1 VRVLVT
7 GGAGFIGSHVADA
20 FLQAGH
26 RVAVV
31 DALVAGSGENRTPRG
46 AVFYQEDIR
55 RPACVDVFERE
66 RPDIVVHHAAQVNL
80 RRSIEDPVTDAE
92 TNVLGTLRLLDL
104 ARRFGTRQFIF
115 ASTGG
120 AVYGEPQ
127 VLPAGEDSPILPT
140 SPYGFHKY
148 LGEQSLSYYRRVYGL
163 ETVVLRYANVYGPRQ
178 TPSTESGVI
187 SIFGNAL
194 LRGESP
200 VIFGDGTQT
209 RDFVYVGDVA
219 DANLRALGRRISEP
233 INIATG
239 IETSVND
246 LFARLQTLTGSK
258 VKPIHGPEISG
269 EVHRISL
276 RIERAEAL
284 LEWRPRVS
292 LEEGLRR
299 TVEWL
304 KAERGA
310 AR

>member
-1 VRVLVT
+1 MRILVT
-7 GGAGFIGSHVADA
+7 GGAGFIGSHVADV
-20 FLQAGH
+20 FLEAGH

-31 DALVAGSGENRTPRG
+31 DALVAGENRTPQG

-55 RPACVDVFERE
+55 RPACANVFERE
-66 RPDIVVHHAAQVNL
+66 RPDVVVHQAAQVNL
-80 RRSIEDPVTDAE
+80 RQSIEDPVTDAE

-127 VLPAGEDSPILPT
+127 VLPANEDHPILPT
-140 SPYGFHKY
+140 SPYGLHKY
-148 LGEQSLSYYRRVYGL
+148 VGEQYLSYYGRVYGL

-187 SIFGNAL
+187 SVFGNAL

-200 VIFGDGTQT
+200 VVFGDGTQT
-209 RDFVYVGDVA
+209 RDFVYVEDVA
-219 DANLRALGRRISEP
+219 NANLRALRRGIPEP

-239 IETSVND
+239 IETSIND
-246 LFARLQTLTGSK
+246 LFARLQTLAGTR
-258 VKPIHGPEISG
+258 VKPVHGPGVPG

-276 RIERAEAL
+276 GIQRAEAL

-304 KAERGA
+304 RAERSPV
-310 AR
+310 R

>member
-1 VRVLVT
+1 MRILVT
-7 GGAGFIGSHVADA
+7 GGAGFIGSHVADV
-20 FLQAGH
+20 FLAAGH

-31 DALVAGSGENRTPRG
+31 DALVAGENRTPRG
-46 AVFYQEDIR
+46 AVFYQEDIGG
-55 RPACVDVFERE
+55 PACADVFERE
-66 RPDIVVHHAAQVNL
+66 RPDVVVHQAAQVNL
-80 RRSIEDPVTDAE
+80 RRSIEDPVTDAA

-104 ARRFGTRQFIF
+104 ARRFGTRKFIF

-127 VLPAGEDSPILPT
+127 VLPAGEDHPILPT

-148 LGEQSLSYYRRVYGL
+148 LGEQYLAYYRRVYGL
-163 ETVVLRYANVYGPRQ
+163 QTAVLRYANVYGPRQ

-187 SIFGNAL
+187 SVFGSAL

-209 RDFVYVGDVA
+209 RDFVYVEDVA
-219 DANLRALGRRISEP
+219 AANLRALGCRDPEP

-246 LFARLQTLTGSK
+246 LFARLQTLTRAT
-258 VKPIHGPEISG
+258 VKPVHGPAIPG

-276 RIERAEAL
+276 AIRRAEAVL
-284 LEWRPRVS
+284 GWRPRVS

-304 KAERGA
+304 KTERGA
-310 AR
+310 AT

>member
-1 VRVLVT
+1 MRILVT
-7 GGAGFIGSHVADA
+7 GGAGFIGSHIADV
-20 FLQAGH
+20 FLAAGH

-31 DALVAGSGENRTPRG
+31 DALVAGENRTPRG
-46 AVFYQEDIR
+46 AVLYQEDIR
-55 RPACVDVFERE
+55 GPACADVFERE
-66 RPDIVVHHAAQVNL
+66 RPEVVVHQAAQVNL
-80 RRSIEDPVTDAE
+80 RRSIEDPVNDAE
-92 TNVLGTLRLLDL
+92 INVLGTLRLLDL

-127 VLPAGEDSPILPT
+127 VLPVGEDHPILPT

-148 LGEQSLSYYRRVYGL
+148 LGEQYLAYYRRVYGL
-163 ETVVLRYANVYGPRQ
+163 ETVTLRYANVYGPRQ

-187 SIFGNAL
+187 SIFGTAL

-209 RDFVYVGDVA
+209 RDFVYVEDVA
-219 DANLRALGRRISEP
+219 DANLRALGDRGPEP
-233 INIATG
+233 VNIATG

-246 LFARLQTLTGSK
+246 LFGRLRSMTGAT
-258 VKPIHGPEISG
+258 VKPVHGPAIPG

-276 RIERAEAL
+276 AIRRAETVL
-284 LEWRPRVS
+284 GWRPRVS

-304 KAERGA
+304 KTERGA
-310 AR
+310 AT

>member
-1 VRVLVT
+1 VRILVT
-7 GGAGFIGSHVADA
+7 GGAGFIGSHVADI
-20 FLQAGH
+20 FLEAGH

-31 DALVAGSGENRTPRG
+31 DALVAGEENRTPRG
-46 AVFYQEDIR
+46 AVFYQGDIR

-66 RPDIVVHHAAQVNL
+66 RPEVVAHYAAQINL

-127 VLPAGEDSPILPT
+127 VLPAGEDHPILPT

-148 LGEQSLSYYRRVYGL
+148 LGEQYLSYYRRVHGL
-163 ETVVLRYANVYGPRQ
+163 ETVVLRYSNVYGPRQ

-187 SIFGNAL
+187 SIFGSAL
-194 LRGESP
+194 LRGEPP

-209 RDFVYVGDVA
+209 RDFVYVEDVA
-219 DANLRALGRRISEP
+219 DANLRALGRDIPEP

-239 IETSVND
+239 IETSIND
-246 LFARLQTLTGSK
+246 LFAHLRTLAGTR
-258 VKPIHGPEISG
+258 VKPVHGPAVPG

-276 RIERAEAL
+276 AIQRAAAL

-304 KAERGA
+304 RTERSA
-310 AR
+310 LR

>member
-1 VRVLVT
+1 VRILVT

-20 FLQAGH
+20 FLAAGH

-31 DALVAGSGENRTPRG
+31 DALVAGAGENRTPRS

-55 RPACVDVFERE
+55 RPACADVFERE
-66 RPDIVVHHAAQVNL
+66 RPDVVVHHAAQVNL
-80 RRSIEDPVTDAE
+80 RRSIEDPVADAE

-104 ARRFGTRQFIF
+104 AHRFGARQFIF

-127 VLPAGEDSPILPT
+127 VLPVGEDHPILPM
-140 SPYGFHKY
+140 SPYGFHKHV
-148 LGEQSLSYYRRVYGL
+148 GEEYLSYYRRVSGL
-163 ETVVLRYANVYGPRQ
+163 ETAVLRYANVYGPRQ

-219 DANLRALGRRISEP
+219 DADLRVLGRRIPEP

-246 LFARLQTLTGSK
+246 LFARLQALTGSN
-258 VKPIHGPEISG
+258 VKPIHGPAVSG

-276 RIERAEAL
+276 RIQRADAL

>member
-1 VRVLVT
+1 VRILVT

-20 FLQAGH
+20 YLGAGH

-31 DALVAGSGENRTPRG
+31 DALIGGGGNRAPQA

-55 RPACVDVFERE
+55 RPGFAEVFRQE
-66 RPDIVVHHAAQVNL
+66 RPDVVAHFAAQINL
-80 RRSIEDPVTDAE
+80 RRSIEDPVADAE
-92 TNVLGTLRLLDL
+92 ANILGTLRVLDL
-104 ARRFGTRQFIF
+104 AARWGTKQVIF

-127 VLPAGEDSPILPT
+127 VLPADENHPILPT

-148 LGEQSLSYYRRVYGL
+148 LAEQYLAYYRRVHGL
-163 ETVVLRYANVYGPRQ
+163 QTAILRYANVYGPRQ
-178 TPSTESGVI
+178 DPTTESGVI
-187 SIFGNAL
+187 SIFAYAL
-194 LRGESP
+194 LTGRAP

-219 DANLRALGRRISEP
+219 DANLRVLGRSIPEP

-246 LFARLQTLTGSK
+246 LFAMLRRLTGAE
-258 VKPIHGPEISG
+258 VQATHGPAVPG
-269 EVHRISL
+269 EVHRIAL
-276 RIERAEAL
+276 GIRRAETL
-284 LEWRPRVS
+284 LGWHPRVP

-299 TVEWL
+299 TVEWMQV
-304 KAERGA
+304 ERGA
-310 AR
+310 RT

>member
-1 VRVLVT
+1 MRILVT

-31 DALVAGSGENRTPRG
+31 DALVAGAEDNRTPRG

-55 RPACVDVFERE
+55 RPACADVFERE
-66 RPDIVVHHAAQVNL
+66 RPDIVVHQAAQVNL

-127 VLPAGEDSPILPT
+127 VLPAGEDHPLLPT

-148 LGEQSLSYYRRVYGL
+148 LGEQYLSYYRRVYGL

-194 LRGESP
+194 LRGDSP

-219 DANLRALGRRISEP
+219 DANLRALGRRLPEP

-246 LFARLQTLTGSK
+246 LFARLQTLIGSK
-258 VKPIHGPEISG
+258 AKPVYGPAISG

>member
-1 VRVLVT
+1 MRILVT
-7 GGAGFIGSHVADA
+7 GGAGFIGSHVADI
-20 FLQAGH
+20 FLGAGH

-31 DALVAGSGENRTPRG
+31 DALMAGEENRTPRG

-66 RPDIVVHHAAQVNL
+66 RPDVVAHYAAQINL
-80 RRSIEDPVTDAE
+80 RRSIEDPVTDGE

-127 VLPAGEDSPILPT
+127 VLPAGEDHPILPT

-148 LGEQSLSYYRRVYGL
+148 LGEQYLSYYRRVHGL
-163 ETVVLRYANVYGPRQ
+163 ETVVLRYSNVYGPRQ

-187 SIFGNAL
+187 SIFGSAL
-194 LRGESP
+194 LRGEPP

-209 RDFVYVGDVA
+209 RDFVYVEDVA
-219 DANLRALGRRISEP
+219 DANLRALGRDIPEP

-239 IETSVND
+239 IETSIND
-246 LFARLQTLTGSK
+246 LFAHLRTLTGTR
-258 VKPIHGPEISG
+258 VKPVHGPAVPG

-276 RIERAEAL
+276 AIQRAAAL

-304 KAERGA
+304 RTERSA
-310 AR
+310 LR

>member
-1 VRVLVT
+1 MKILVT

-20 FLQAGH
+20 FLRSGH

-31 DALVAGSGENRTPRG
+31 DTLASGENRTPRG

-55 RPACVDVFERE
+55 RPGCGHVFERE
-66 RPDIVVHHAAQVNL
+66 RPDVVVHHAAQVNL

-92 TNVLGTLRLLDL
+92 TNVLGTLRLLHL
-104 ARRFGTRQFIF
+104 AHRFGTRQFIF

-127 VLPAGEDSPILPT
+127 VLPAGEDHPILPA
-140 SPYGFHKY
+140 SPYGFHKS
-148 LGEQSLSYYRRVYGL
+148 LGEQYLSYYRRLHGL
-163 ETVVLRYANVYGPRQ
+163 ETVALRYANVYGPRQ

-187 SIFGNAL
+187 SIFGSAL

-209 RDFVYVGDVA
+209 RDFVYVEDVA
-219 DANLRALGRRISEP
+219 EANLRTLGRNIPEP

-246 LFARLQTLTGSK
+246 LFARLQTLTGVQ
-258 VKPIHGPEISG
+258 VKPIHGAPIPG

-276 RIERAEAL
+276 AIERAARL
-284 LEWRPRVS
+284 LDWRPRVP

-304 KAERGA
+304 KTERSA
-310 AR
+310 VT

>member
-1 VRVLVT
+1 VRILVA
-7 GGAGFIGSHVADA
+7 GGAGFIGSHIADV
-20 FLQAGH
+20 FLAAGH

-31 DALVAGSGENRTPRG
+31 DALVAGENRTPRG

-55 RPACVDVFERE
+55 RPACAEVFERE
-66 RPDIVVHHAAQVNL
+66 RPDVVVHQAAQVNL
-80 RRSIEDPVTDAE
+80 RRSIEDPVTDAA

-104 ARRFGTRQFIF
+104 ARRFETRRFIF

-127 VLPAGEDSPILPT
+127 VLPVGEDHPILPT

-148 LGEQSLSYYRRVYGL
+148 LGEQYLAYYRRVYGL

-187 SIFGNAL
+187 SIFGSAL

-209 RDFVYVGDVA
+209 RDFVYVEDVA
-219 DANLRALGRRISEP
+219 DANLRALGHPVPEP

-246 LFARLQTLTGSK
+246 LFARLKTLTRGT
-258 VKPIHGPEISG
+258 VKPVHGPAIPG
-269 EVHRISL
+269 EVHHISL
-276 RIERAEAL
+276 AIQRAEAVL
-284 LEWRPRVS
+284 GWRPRVS

-304 KAERGA
+304 QTERGA
-310 AR
+310 VT